1 MQYTHLAVQISVA
14 YMVTQLPEVILSD
27 LWLELMLLYFGG
39 KKKSCYIIK
48 NLDFSV

>member
-39 KKKSCYIIK
+39 KKKVVT
-48 NLDFSV
+48 LLRT